1 MIANVLPHALL
12 PALPALA
19 AWFTVGLLA
28 VLALRHPLRTLAGP
42 RSAYALWLLPPVAM
56 LASLAANLW
65 PLAPL
70 RWPALTRSV
79 IVLVHAG
86 SGATAPVAALLP
98 VGAGALLVGLWLL
111 GSACALLVLLGRYTA
126 LRLAL
131 RVDPGDTLAR
141 HGIVGE
147 HARLRIR
154 RHAAGPA
161 LLWAPRPLLLLP
173 PDFEQRFDAA
183 QRRQILHHEL
193 CHRAQG
199 DAWWNLL
206 AALLG
211 ALFWWHPLRPWAQRA
226 FALDQELACDARLF
240 ASRQRPAL
248 RSYADTLLQ
257 AASTLPLPLGSG
269 VSHPR
274 QLKERIAMLAQQN
287 KATPRRTAVAAVLI
301 WLLSC
306 SAIASPILLHHQVTP
321 SRLHPHGIQPT
332 IQIALQF
339 PPTDG
344 RQVITNGH
352 PMLRLRVMLA
362 LPPTD
367 GRSVITNPASC
378 KGPGYIRV
386 YIAKNGFPVS
396 MECISSANEASTNRS
411 IDQMTQFHNEPGHIG
426 GKSYTGWIEV
436 PLKLNLA
443 SMNPATR
450 S

>member
-1 MIANVLPHALL
+1 MSADMLPHTLL
-12 PALPALA
+12 LATPALA
-19 AWFTVGLLA
+19 AWFTAGLLA
-28 VLALRHPLRTLAGP
+28 VLALRRPLRALAGP
-42 RSAYALWLLPPVAM
+42 RCAYALWLLPPVAT

-70 RWPALTRSV
+70 RWPALTQTV
-79 IVLVHAG
+79 TVLVHAG
-86 SGATAPVAALLP
+86 TRTTAPVSALLP
-98 VGAGALLVGLWLL
+98 DWIGALLVGLWLF
-111 GSACALLVLLGRYTA
+111 GSACALLALLGRYAA

-141 HGIVGE
+141 HGIEGE

-173 PDFEQRFDAA
+173 PDFEQRYDTA

-248 RSYADTLLQ
+248 RSYAGTLLQ

-274 QLKERIAMLAQQN
+274 QLKERIAMLAQTRRS
-287 KATPRRTAVAAVLI
+287 APRRAAGATLIPILLGAAVLAAH
-301 WLLSC
+301 
-306 SAIASPILLHHQVTP
+306 SAVPVATRTVA
-321 SRLHPHGIQPT
+321 GMN
-332 IQIALQF
+332 
-339 PPTDG
+339 PPTQD
-344 RQVITNGH
+344 ITFNNK
-352 PMLRLRVMLA
+352 
-362 LPPTD
+362 LPPRYPIDAVKKHEQGTVVLAVLV
-367 GRSVITNPASC
+367 GTEGMPLSIKQAHKPGPQPAQSLVNASLQAAAKWRFNPAT
-378 KGPGYIRV
+378 R
-386 YIAKNGFPVS
+386 NGKPV
-396 MECISSANEASTNRS
+396 AA
-411 IDQMTQFHNEPGHIG
+411 
-426 GKSYTGWIEV
+426 WIEV
-436 PLKLNLA
+436 PVTIRLYT
-443 SMNPATR
+443 MGVPANQDTQKP
-450 S
+450 SA

>member
-1 MIANVLPHALL
+1 MSADMLPHTLL
-12 PALPALA
+12 LATPALA
-19 AWFTVGLLA
+19 AWFTAGLLA
-28 VLALRHPLRTLAGP
+28 VLALRRPLRALAGP
-42 RSAYALWLLPPVAM
+42 RCAYALWLLPPVAT

-70 RWPALTRSV
+70 RWPALTQTV
-79 IVLVHAG
+79 TVLVHAG
-86 SGATAPVAALLP
+86 TRTTAPVSALLP
-98 VGAGALLVGLWLL
+98 DWIGALLVGLWLF
-111 GSACALLVLLGRYTA
+111 GSACALLALLGRYAA

-141 HGIVGE
+141 HGIEGE

-173 PDFEQRFDAA
+173 PDFEQRYDTA

-248 RSYADTLLQ
+248 RSYAGTLLQ

-274 QLKERIAMLAQQN
+274 QLKERIAMLAQTRRS
-287 KATPRRTAVAAVLI
+287 APRRAAGATLILILLGAAVLAAH
-301 WLLSC
+301 
-306 SAIASPILLHHQVTP
+306 SAVPVATRIVA
-321 SRLHPHGIQPT
+321 GMN
-332 IQIALQF
+332 
-339 PPTDG
+339 PPTQD
-344 RQVITNGH
+344 ISFNNK
-352 PMLRLRVMLA
+352 
-362 LPPTD
+362 LPPRYPIDAVKKHEQGTVFLAVLV
-367 GRSVITNPASC
+367 GTEGMPLSIRQAHKPGPQPAQSLVNASLQAAAKWRFNPAT
-378 KGPGYIRV
+378 R
-386 YIAKNGFPVS
+386 NGKPV
-396 MECISSANEASTNRS
+396 AA
-411 IDQMTQFHNEPGHIG
+411 
-426 GKSYTGWIEV
+426 WIEV
-436 PLKLNLA
+436 PIQFLIYA
-443 SMNPATR
+443 EQTPATQHTRMR
-450 S
+450 SA

>member
-1 MIANVLPHALL
+1 MSADMLPHTLL
-12 PALPALA
+12 LATPALA
-19 AWFTVGLLA
+19 AWFTAGLLA
-28 VLALRHPLRTLAGP
+28 VLALRRPLRALAGP
-42 RSAYALWLLPPVAM
+42 RCAYALWLLPPVAT

-70 RWPALTRSV
+70 RWPALTQTV
-79 IVLVHAG
+79 TVLVHAG
-86 SGATAPVAALLP
+86 TRTTAPVSALLP
-98 VGAGALLVGLWLL
+98 DWIGALLVGLWLF
-111 GSACALLVLLGRYTA
+111 GSACALLALLGRYAA

-131 RVDPGDTLAR
+131 RVEPGDTLAR
-141 HGIVGE
+141 HGIEGE

-173 PDFEQRFDAA
+173 PDFEQRYDTA

-248 RSYADTLLQ
+248 RSYAGTLLQ

-274 QLKERIAMLAQQN
+274 QLKERIAMLAQTRRS
-287 KATPRRTAVAAVLI
+287 APRRAAGATLIPILLGAAVLAAH
-301 WLLSC
+301 
-306 SAIASPILLHHQVTP
+306 SAVPVATRTVA
-321 SRLHPHGIQPT
+321 GMN
-332 IQIALQF
+332 
-339 PPTDG
+339 PPTQD
-344 RQVITNGH
+344 ITFNNK
-352 PMLRLRVMLA
+352 
-362 LPPTD
+362 LPPRYPIDAVKKHEQGTVVLAVLV
-367 GRSVITNPASC
+367 GTEGMPLSIKQAHKPGPQPAQSLVNASLQAAAKWRFNPAT
-378 KGPGYIRV
+378 R
-386 YIAKNGFPVS
+386 NGKPV
-396 MECISSANEASTNRS
+396 AA
-411 IDQMTQFHNEPGHIG
+411 
-426 GKSYTGWIEV
+426 WIEV
-436 PLKLNLA
+436 PVTIRLYT
-443 SMNPATR
+443 MGVPANQDTQKP
-450 S
+450 SA

>member
-1 MIANVLPHALL
+1 MSADMLPQTLL
-12 PALPALA
+12 LATPALA
-19 AWFTVGLLA
+19 AWFTAGLLA
-28 VLALRHPLRTLAGP
+28 VLALRRPLRALAGP
-42 RSAYALWLLPPVAM
+42 RSAYMLWLLPPVAM

-70 RWPALTRSV
+70 RWPALTQTV
-79 IVLVHAG
+79 TVLVHAG
-86 SGATAPVAALLP
+86 TRTTAPVSALLP
-98 VGAGALLVGLWLL
+98 DWIGALLVGLWLF
-111 GSACALLVLLGRYTA
+111 GSACALLALLGRYAA

-141 HGIVGE
+141 HGIEGR

-173 PDFEQRFDAA
+173 PDFEQRYDTV

-211 ALFWWHPLRPWAQRA
+211 ALFWWHPLLPWTQRA

-248 RSYADTLLQ
+248 RSYAGTLLQ

-274 QLKERIAMLAQQN
+274 QLKERIAMLAQTRRS
-287 KATPRRTAVAAVLI
+287 APRRAAGATLIPILLGAAVLAAH
-301 WLLSC
+301 
-306 SAIASPILLHHQVTP
+306 SAVPVATRTVA
-321 SRLHPHGIQPT
+321 GMN
-332 IQIALQF
+332 
-339 PPTDG
+339 PPTQD
-344 RQVITNGH
+344 ITFNNK
-352 PMLRLRVMLA
+352 
-362 LPPTD
+362 LPPRYPIDAVKKHEQGTVVLAVLV
-367 GRSVITNPASC
+367 GTEGMPLSIKQAHKPGPQPAQSLVNASLQAAAKWRFNPAT
-378 KGPGYIRV
+378 R
-386 YIAKNGFPVS
+386 NGKPV
-396 MECISSANEASTNRS
+396 AA
-411 IDQMTQFHNEPGHIG
+411 
-426 GKSYTGWIEV
+426 WIEV
-436 PLKLNLA
+436 P
-443 SMNPATR
+443 
-450 S
+450 